1 MSDGKL
7 GRPAD
12 AYEQVKL
19 AFSGLHRGD
28 VDVEE
33 AYWVA
38 LELLALRL
46 VPFDIRQARDV
57 MSLQAPMK
65 G

>member
-1 MSDGKL
+1 LSEGKL
-7 GRPAD
+7 GRPVD

-19 AFSGLHRGD
+19 AFIGLHLGD
-28 VDVEE
+28 NDVEE

-38 LELLALRL
+38 LVLLALRL
-46 VPFDIRQARDV
+46 VPFDIRQARDA